1 MAIRP
6 AASGRLAAFR
16 RVAADSRMRRALLA
30 YFTFSSVEWAVW
42 IVVLVYARGQ
52 GNAGTVGLVAV
63 VQLVPAALA
72 APGLSS
78 LVDRLPRAA
87 APLIAYSV
95 LTVAL
100 AATAAAMMAGAPFV
114 VVVALA
120 VVTNVV
126 IGLCRP
132 AHHSLTPCLASGP
145 AELLAANVVATG
157 SEGLGLFVGPALVGF
172 VMAVSSPAYA
182 LAMCV
187 VLMLGAAL
195 LTVGLAALRI
205 RIEAEGSAIDH
216 GTRAGLRA
224 MAEAPTSRVPV
235 FIGGVQGF
243 LEGAVDVLVVLL
255 ALDVLGLG
263 DGGAGYLNAVMGVGA
278 IVGGVAASSLVGRR
292 RLAPPLAVS
301 GFLTGGAM
309 ILIAV
314 VPPPALYLAVIG
326 LGYSLTAVTTRTMLQ
341 RLSPM
346 AAMGRMF
353 GLLEGSAL
361 IGLALGALAA
371 PLLSGRLGVRPAFAV
386 VGVVLPVA
394 LVLLRRRLY
403 EADASGSVPREIV
416 RILQRVDVVSG
427 LPPEALEALARGATT
442 AEAAAGEVIVREGEA
457 GHEMYVVESG
467 SVEVDR
473 QKRVVATLGAGDI
486 FGEIALLGEVPRIA
500 SVTALEP
507 TTLLVI
513 DRAAFL
519 SALATDD
526 GARSAVEAIA
536 ASRRSRTMGEPT

>member
-1 MAIRP
+1 
-6 AASGRLAAFR
+6 
-16 RVAADSRMRRALLA
+16 MRRALLA